1 MNKNRKLLNQAK
13 HEANL
18 AIWRE
23 RVRECRNS
31 GLRIYEWCKQNGL
44 NDKTYYKW
52 QREIWDRENEKREIG
67 LSKQEEIQ
75 FSEVQNIYLEPEKD
89 KAGVTIE
96 KSGWKIELQN
106 DANPELVIRIIQTV
120 AGYV

>member
-1 MNKNRKLLNQAK
+1 MNENRKLLNQAK

-18 AIWRE
+18 AKWRE

-120 AGYV
+120 AEYV

>member
-1 MNKNRKLLNQAK
+1 MNENRKLLNQAK

>member
-52 QREIWDRENEKREIG
+52 QREIWERENEKREIG

-120 AGYV
+120 AEYV

>member
-1 MNKNRKLLNQAK
+1 MNENRKLLNQAK

-52 QREIWDRENEKREIG
+52 QREIWERENEKREIG

-106 DANPELVIRIIQTV
+106 DANPELVTRIIQTV

>member
-1 MNKNRKLLNQAK
+1 MNENRKLLNQAK

-75 FSEVQNIYLEPEKD
+75 FSEVQNIYLENEKD

-120 AGYV
+120 AEYV

>member
-67 LSKQEEIQ
+67 LSKQEGIQ

-120 AGYV
+120 AEYV

>member
-1 MNKNRKLLNQAK
+1 MNENRKLLNQAK

-120 AGYV
+120 AEYV

>member
-1 MNKNRKLLNQAK
+1 MNENRKLLNQAK

-106 DANPELVIRIIQTV
+106 DANPELVTRIIQTV

>member
-1 MNKNRKLLNQAK
+1 MNENRKLLNQAK

-52 QREIWDRENEKREIG
+52 QREIWERENEKREIG

-120 AGYV
+120 AEYV

>member
-120 AGYV
+120 AEYV

>member
-1 MNKNRKLLNQAK
+1 MNENRKLLNQAK

-44 NDKTYYKW
+44 NEKTYYKW
-52 QREIWDRENEKREIG
+52 QREIWDQENEKREIEPV
-67 LSKQEEIQ
+67 KQEEIQ
-75 FSEVQNIYLEPEKD
+75 FSEVPNIYLEPEKK
-89 KAGVTIE
+89 KASVSIE
-96 KSGWKIELQN
+96 KNGWKIELQN
-106 DANPELVIRIIQTV
+106 NANPELVSRIIQTV

>member
-1 MNKNRKLLNQAK
+1 MNENRKLLNQAK

-23 RVRECRNS
+23 RGRECRNS

-120 AGYV
+120 AEYV

>member
-96 KSGWKIELQN
+96 KRGWKIELQN

-120 AGYV
+120 AEYV

>member
-120 AGYV
+120 AEHV

>member
-52 QREIWDRENEKREIG
+52 QREIWERENEKREIG

-106 DANPELVIRIIQTV
+106 DANPELVTRIIQTV

>member
-1 MNKNRKLLNQAK
+1 MNENRKILNQAK

-120 AGYV
+120 AEYV

>member
-1 MNKNRKLLNQAK
+1 MNENRKLLNQAK

-96 KSGWKIELQN
+96 KNGWKIELQN
-106 DANPELVIRIIQTV
+106 NANPELVSRIIQTV
-120 AGYV
+120 AEYV

>member
-1 MNKNRKLLNQAK
+1 MNENRKLLNQAK

-89 KAGVTIE
+89 GK
-96 KSGWKIELQN
+96 LN
-106 DANPELVIRIIQTV
+106 FRMMPIRNW
-120 AGYV
+120 

>member
-1 MNKNRKLLNQAK
+1 MNENRKLLNQAK

-67 LSKQEEIQ
+67 LSKQEEMQ

-89 KAGVTIE
+89 KVGVTIE

-120 AGYV
+120 AEYV

>member
-1 MNKNRKLLNQAK
+1 MNENRKLLNQAK

-31 GLRIYEWCKQNGL
+31 GLRIYEWYKQNGL

-120 AGYV
+120 AEYV

>member
-1 MNKNRKLLNQAK
+1 MNENRKLLNQAK

-106 DANPELVIRIIQTV
+106 NANPELVSRIIQTV

>member
-1 MNKNRKLLNQAK
+1 MNENRILLNQAK

-120 AGYV
+120 AEYV

>member
-106 DANPELVIRIIQTV
+106 DANPELVIRIIQKV
-120 AGYV
+120 AEYV